1 MILFKFNYQIFAMK
15 KFILYFLI
23 SITSI
28 LSLLIVSNIIKN
40 NIHEKISKSNEE
52 QSKELVL
59 KSLKTQ
65 VKNTNFDYL
74 NVQRPDFVEIAKKS
88 INTVVHVKSSSSGG
102 DYSIEDFIFGR
113 SQRGPRMGSG
123 SGVIIS
129 SDGYIVTNHHVIET
143 AEDIQITTNNNQSYD
158 AKIIGS
164 DEQNDIALLKIETND
179 ELPYAVFGDSD
190 TTQIGEWVLAV
201 GNPFN
206 LTSTVTAGIISA
218 KSRNLDP
225 TGRTTQS
232 YIQTDAAVNPGNSGG
247 ALINN
252 KGELIGINTA
262 IQTQTGS
269 YVGYSFAVPSNIA
282 KKVIEDI
289 LEYGN
294 VQYGFLGVTGTSL
307 NSFRAKELDVLDTE
321 GFFISGIDKE
331 SGANSA
337 GMKIGDIIKDIDGI
351 KISKFS
357 DLKGYL
363 NTKRPNDI
371 VEVNLKRDNQSK
383 KVKVR
388 LNRNERINFYLIG
401 ILKNLNPD
409 ELLERN
415 LDDGVKISEF
425 NSDYK
430 SYWED
435 YGVKENDIIKK
446 INGEDIKSIS
456 DIDKIVSSRKYYDP
470 ISIEILTQ
478 ENKLERFNFR

>member
-1 MILFKFNYQIFAMK
+1 MK
-15 KFILYFLI
+15 KFIFYFFV
-23 SITSI
+23 SIISI
-28 LSLLIVSNIIKN
+28 LSIMLVSSIIIN
-40 NIHEKISKSNEE
+40 NIQGEISKLKEE
-52 QSKELVL
+52 QSKDLVL
-59 KSLKTQ
+59 KSFKT
-65 VKNTNFDYL
+65 KAINTNFNYL
-74 NVQRPDFVEIAKKS
+74 DIQRPDFVEIAKKS
-88 INTVVHVKSSSSGG
+88 INTVVHVKSSSSVG
-102 DYSIEDFIFGR
+102 DFSIEDFIFGR
-113 SQRGPRMGSG
+113 SERRPQMGSG

-129 SDGYIVTNHHVIET
+129 SDGYIITNHHVIET

-247 ALINN
+247 ALIND

-307 NSFRAKELDVLDTE
+307 NSFRAKELDVEDTE
-321 GFFISGIDKE
+321 GFFINGIDKE

-337 GMKIGDIIKDIDGI
+337 GIKIGDIIKDIDGI

-363 NTKRPNDI
+363 NTKRPDDI
-371 VEVNLKRDNQSK
+371 VEVNLKRDNVSK
-383 KVKVR
+383 KVRVQ
-388 LNRNERINFYLIG
+388 LNKNERINFYLIG
-401 ILKNLNPD
+401 ILKNMSSS
-409 ELLERN
+409 ELLNRDLER
-415 LDDGVKISEF
+415 GVKISEF

-435 YGVKENDIIKK
+435 YGVEENDIIKK
-446 INGEDIKSIS
+446 INGEEINSIA
-456 DIDKIVSSRKYYDP
+456 DIDKIVKSRKYYDP
-470 ISIEILTQ
+470 ISIEILTKN
-478 ENKLERFNFR
+478 NKLERFNFR

>member
-1 MILFKFNYQIFAMK
+1 MK
-15 KFILYFLI
+15 KFIFYFFV
-23 SITSI
+23 SIISI
-28 LSLLIVSNIIKN
+28 LSIVLVTNIIRN
-40 NIHEKISKSNEE
+40 NIQEEISKLKEE
-52 QSKELVL
+52 QSKDLVL
-59 KSLKTQ
+59 KSFKTQ
-65 VKNTNFDYL
+65 AKNTNFNYL
-74 NVQRPDFVEIAKKS
+74 DVQRPDFVEIAKKS
-88 INTVVHVKSSSSGG
+88 INTVVHVKSSSSVG

-113 SQRGPRMGSG
+113 SQRRPQMGSG

-129 SDGYIVTNHHVIET
+129 SDGYIITNHHVIET
-143 AEDIQITTNNNQSYD
+143 AEDIQVTTNNNQSYD

-190 TTQIGEWVLAV
+190 STQIGEWVLAV

-247 ALINN
+247 ALIND

-307 NSFRAKELDVLDTE
+307 NSFRAKELDVEDTE
-321 GFFISGIDKE
+321 GFFINGIDKE

-337 GMKIGDIIKDIDGI
+337 GIKIGDIIKDIDGI

-363 NTKRPNDI
+363 NTKRPDDI
-371 VEVNLKRDNQSK
+371 VEVNLKRDNISK
-383 KVKVR
+383 KVRVQ
-388 LNRNERINFYLIG
+388 LNKNERINFYLIG
-401 ILKNLNPD
+401 ILKNMSSS
-409 ELLERN
+409 ELIDRDLER
-415 LDDGVKISEF
+415 GVKISEF

-435 YGVKENDIIKK
+435 YGVEENDIIKK
-446 INGEDIKSIS
+446 INGEEINSIA
-456 DIDKIVSSRKYYDP
+456 DIDKIVKSRKYYDP
-470 ISIEILTQ
+470 ISIEILTKD
-478 ENKLERFNFR
+478 NKLERFNFR

>member
-1 MILFKFNYQIFAMK
+1 MK
-15 KFILYFLI
+15 KFIFYFFV
-23 SITSI
+23 SIISI
-28 LSLLIVSNIIKN
+28 LSIVLVTNIIRN
-40 NIHEKISKSNEE
+40 NIQEEISKLKEE
-52 QSKELVL
+52 QSKDLVL
-59 KSLKTQ
+59 KSFKTQ
-65 VKNTNFDYL
+65 AKNTNFSYL
-74 NVQRPDFVEIAKKS
+74 DVQRPDFVEIAKKS

-113 SQRGPRMGSG
+113 SQRRPQMGSG

-129 SDGYIVTNHHVIET
+129 SDGYIITNHHVIET

-190 TTQIGEWVLAV
+190 STQIGEWVLAV

-247 ALINN
+247 ALIND

-307 NSFRAKELDVLDTE
+307 NSFRAKELDVEDTE
-321 GFFISGIDKE
+321 GFFINGIDKE

-337 GMKIGDIIKDIDGI
+337 GIKIGDIIKDIDGI

-363 NTKRPNDI
+363 NTKRPDDI
-371 VEVNLKRDNQSK
+371 VEVNLKRDNVSK
-383 KVKVR
+383 KVRVQ
-388 LNRNERINFYLIG
+388 LNKNERINFYLIG
-401 ILKNLNPD
+401 ILKNMSSS
-409 ELLERN
+409 ELIDRDLER
-415 LDDGVKISEF
+415 GVKISEF

-435 YGVKENDIIKK
+435 YGVEENDIIKK
-446 INGEDIKSIS
+446 INGEEINSIA
-456 DIDKIVSSRKYYDP
+456 DIDKIVKSRKYYDP
-470 ISIEILTQ
+470 ISIEILTKD
-478 ENKLERFNFR
+478 NKLERFNFR

>member
-1 MILFKFNYQIFAMK
+1 MKKILIYSVGIVSLILFM
-15 KFILYFLI
+15 
-23 SITSI
+23 
-28 LSLLIVSNIIKN
+28 LLTTYYIKSTIESNI
-40 NIHEKISKSNEE
+40 EKIKSDN
-52 QSKELVL
+52 SKEVMLENF
-59 KSLKTQ
+59 KKTR
-65 VKNTNFDYL
+65 NNDLTYL
-74 NVQRPDFVEIAKKS
+74 NTQTPDFVEIAKKS
-88 INTVVHVKSSSSGG
+88 INTVVHVKSASSNSS
-102 DYSIEDFIFGR
+102 DFSIEDFLFGR
-113 SQRGPRMGSG
+113 AQKRPQMGSG

-129 SDGYIVTNHHVIET
+129 SDGYIITNHHVIET
-143 AEDIQITTNNNQSYD
+143 AEDIQITTNDNQSYE

-164 DEQNDIALLKIETND
+164 DEQNDIALLKIESSE

-190 TTQIGEWVLAV
+190 STQIGEWVLAV

-218 KSRNLDP
+218 KSRSLDP

-247 ALINN
+247 ALIND

-289 LEYGN
+289 LEYGI

-307 NSFRAKELDVLDTE
+307 NSARAKELDVSDTE
-321 GFFISGIDKE
+321 GFYINGIDKE
-331 SGANSA
+331 SGAKSA
-337 GMKIGDIIKDIDGI
+337 GIKIGDIIKDIDGI

-371 VEVNLKRDNQSK
+371 VNINLKRDNESR
-383 KVKVR
+383 KVSVQ

-401 ILKNLNPD
+401 ILKNMSKKELSEKELNQ
-409 ELLERN
+409 
-415 LDDGVKISEF
+415 GVKISEF

-430 SYWED
+430 NYWED
-435 YGVKENDIIKK
+435 YGVKEGDVIKK
-446 INGEDIKSIS
+446 INGTVINSIA
-456 DIDKIVSSRKYYDP
+456 DIDKIVKSRNYYDP
-470 ISIEILTQ
+470 VTIEILTTD
-478 ENKLERFNFR
+478 NNTERFNFR

>member
-1 MILFKFNYQIFAMK
+1 MK
-15 KFILYFLI
+15 KFIFYFFVSLI
-23 SITSI
+23 SILSI
-28 LSLLIVSNIIKN
+28 VLVTNIMRN
-40 NIHEKISKSNEE
+40 NIQEEISKLKEE
-52 QSKELVL
+52 QSKDLVL
-59 KSLKTQ
+59 KSFKTQ
-65 VKNTNFDYL
+65 AKNTNYNYL
-74 NVQRPDFVEIAKKS
+74 DIQRPDFVEIAKKS

-113 SQRGPRMGSG
+113 SQRRSQMGSG

-129 SDGYIVTNHHVIET
+129 SDGYIITNHHVIET

-190 TTQIGEWVLAV
+190 STQIGEWVLAV

-247 ALINN
+247 ALIND

-307 NSFRAKELDVLDTE
+307 NSFRAKELDVEDTE
-321 GFFISGIDKE
+321 GFFINGIDKE

-337 GMKIGDIIKDIDGI
+337 GIKIGDIIKDIDGI

-363 NTKRPNDI
+363 NTKRPDDI
-371 VEVNLKRDNQSK
+371 VEVNLKRDNVSK
-383 KVKVR
+383 KVRVQ
-388 LNRNERINFYLIG
+388 LNKNERINFYLIG
-401 ILKNLNPD
+401 ILKNMSSS
-409 ELLERN
+409 ELIDRDLER
-415 LDDGVKISEF
+415 GVKISEF

-435 YGVKENDIIKK
+435 YGVEENDIIKK
-446 INGEDIKSIS
+446 INGEEINSIA
-456 DIDKIVSSRKYYDP
+456 DIDKIVKSRKYYDP
-470 ISIEILTQ
+470 ISIEILTKD
-478 ENKLERFNFR
+478 NKLERFNFR

>member
-1 MILFKFNYQIFAMK
+1 MKKILFY
-15 KFILYFLI
+15 
-23 SITSI
+23 SIG
-28 LSLLIVSNIIKN
+28 IVSLILFMLLTTYYIKSTIESNI
-40 NIHEKISKSNEE
+40 EKIKSEN
-52 QSKELVL
+52 SKELML
-59 KSLKTQ
+59 ENFKKTRNND
-65 VKNTNFDYL
+65 VTFLNT
-74 NVQRPDFVEIAKKS
+74 QTPDFVEIAKKS
-88 INTVVHVKSSSSGG
+88 INTVVHVKSASSNSS
-102 DYSIEDFIFGR
+102 DFSIEDFLFGR
-113 SQRGPRMGSG
+113 AQKRPQMGSG

-129 SDGYIVTNHHVIET
+129 SDGYIITNHHVIET
-143 AEDIQITTNNNQSYD
+143 AEDIQITTNDNQSYE
-158 AKIIGS
+158 AKVIGS
-164 DEQNDIALLKIETND
+164 DEQNDIALLKIESSE

-190 TTQIGEWVLAV
+190 STQIGEWVLAV

-218 KSRNLDP
+218 KSRSLDP

-247 ALINN
+247 ALIND

-289 LEYGN
+289 LEYGI

-307 NSFRAKELDVLDTE
+307 NSARAKELDVSDTE
-321 GFFISGIDKE
+321 GFYINGIDKE
-331 SGANSA
+331 SGAKSA
-337 GMKIGDIIKDIDGI
+337 GIKIGDIIKDIDGI

-371 VEVNLKRDNQSK
+371 VNINLKRDNESR
-383 KVKVR
+383 KVSVQ

-401 ILKNLNPD
+401 ILKNMSQKELSEKELNQ
-409 ELLERN
+409 
-415 LDDGVKISEF
+415 GVKISEF

-430 SYWED
+430 NYWED
-435 YGVKENDIIKK
+435 YGVKEGDVIKK
-446 INGEDIKSIS
+446 INGNVINSIA
-456 DIDKIVSSRKYYDP
+456 DIDKIVKSRNYYDP
-470 ISIEILTQ
+470 VTIEILTAD
-478 ENKLERFNFR
+478 NKTERFNFR

>member
-1 MILFKFNYQIFAMK
+1 MKKIFIYSIGIVSLILFMLFTTY
-15 KFILYFLI
+15 Y
-23 SITSI
+23 
-28 LSLLIVSNIIKN
+28 IKN
-40 NIHEKISKSNEE
+40 TIEVNIEKIKSDNSKGQMLENF
-52 QSKELVL
+52 K
-59 KSLKTQ
+59 KTRNNDLTFL
-65 VKNTNFDYL
+65 NT
-74 NVQRPDFVEIAKKS
+74 QTPDFVEIAKNS
-88 INTVVHVKSSSSGG
+88 INTVVHVKSASSNSS
-102 DYSIEDFIFGR
+102 DFSIEDFLFGR
-113 SQRGPRMGSG
+113 AQKRPQMGSG

-129 SDGYIVTNHHVIET
+129 SDGYIITNHHVIET
-143 AEDIQITTNNNQSYD
+143 AEDIQITTNDNQSYE

-164 DEQNDIALLKIETND
+164 DEQNDIALLKIESSE

-190 TTQIGEWVLAV
+190 STQIGEWVLAV

-218 KSRNLDP
+218 KSRSLDP

-247 ALINN
+247 ALIND

-289 LEYGN
+289 LEYGI

-307 NSFRAKELDVLDTE
+307 NSARAKELDVSDTE
-321 GFFISGIDKE
+321 GFYINGIDKE
-331 SGANSA
+331 SGAKSA
-337 GMKIGDIIKDIDGI
+337 GIKIGDIIKDIDGI

-371 VEVNLKRDNQSK
+371 VNINLKRDNESR
-383 KVKVR
+383 KVSVQ

-401 ILKNLNPD
+401 ILKNMSQKELSEKELNQ
-409 ELLERN
+409 
-415 LDDGVKISEF
+415 GVKISEF

-430 SYWED
+430 NYWED
-435 YGVKENDIIKK
+435 YGVNEGDVIKK
-446 INGEDIKSIS
+446 INGTVINSIA
-456 DIDKIVSSRKYYDP
+456 DIDKIVKSRNYYDP
-470 ISIEILTQ
+470 VTIEILTTD
-478 ENKLERFNFR
+478 NKTERFNFR

>member
-1 MILFKFNYQIFAMK
+1 MK
-15 KFILYFLI
+15 KFIFYLLV
-23 SITSI
+23 SIISI
-28 LSLLIVSNIIKN
+28 LSILLVTNIIRN
-40 NIHEKISKSNEE
+40 NIQEEISKLKEE
-52 QSKELVL
+52 QSKDLVL
-59 KSLKTQ
+59 KSFKTQ
-65 VKNTNFDYL
+65 AKNTNFNYL
-74 NVQRPDFVEIAKKS
+74 DVQRPDFVEIAKKS

-113 SQRGPRMGSG
+113 SQRRPQMGSG

-129 SDGYIVTNHHVIET
+129 SDGYIITNHHVIEK

-190 TTQIGEWVLAV
+190 STRIGEWVLAV

-247 ALINN
+247 ALIND

-262 IQTQTGS
+262 IQSQTGS

-307 NSFRAKELDVLDTE
+307 NSFRAKELDVEDTE
-321 GFFISGIDKE
+321 GFFINGIDKE

-337 GMKIGDIIKDIDGI
+337 GIKIGDIIKDIDGI

-363 NTKRPNDI
+363 NTKRPDDI
-371 VEVNLKRDNQSK
+371 VEVNLKRDNVSK
-383 KVKVR
+383 KVRVQ
-388 LNRNERINFYLIG
+388 LNKNERINFYLIG
-401 ILKNLNPD
+401 ILKNMSSS
-409 ELLERN
+409 ELIDRDLER
-415 LDDGVKISEF
+415 GVKISEF

-435 YGVKENDIIKK
+435 YGVEENDIIKK
-446 INGEDIKSIS
+446 INGEEINSIA
-456 DIDKIVSSRKYYDP
+456 DIDKIVKSRKYYDP
-470 ISIEILTQ
+470 ISIEILTKD
-478 ENKLERFNFR
+478 NKLERFNFR

>member
-1 MILFKFNYQIFAMK
+1 MK
-15 KFILYFLI
+15 KFIFYFFI
-23 SITSI
+23 SSLSI
-28 LSLLIVSNIIKN
+28 LSVVLVTNIIRN
-40 NIHEKISKSNEE
+40 NIQEEISKLKEE
-52 QSKELVL
+52 QSKDLVL
-59 KSLKTQ
+59 KSFKTQ
-65 VKNTNFDYL
+65 AKNTNFNYL
-74 NVQRPDFVEIAKKS
+74 DVQRPDFVEIAKKS

-113 SQRGPRMGSG
+113 SQRRPQMGSG

-129 SDGYIVTNHHVIET
+129 SDGYIITNHHVIET

-190 TTQIGEWVLAV
+190 STQIGEWVLAV

-247 ALINN
+247 ALIND

-307 NSFRAKELDVLDTE
+307 NSFRAKELDVEDTE
-321 GFFISGIDKE
+321 GFFINGIDKE

-337 GMKIGDIIKDIDGI
+337 GIKIGDIIKDIDGI

-363 NTKRPNDI
+363 NTKRPDDI
-371 VEVNLKRDNQSK
+371 VEVNLKRDNVSK
-383 KVKVR
+383 KLRVQ
-388 LNRNERINFYLIG
+388 LNKNERINFYLIG
-401 ILKNLNPD
+401 ILKNMSSS
-409 ELLERN
+409 ELIDRDLER
-415 LDDGVKISEF
+415 GVKISEF

-435 YGVKENDIIKK
+435 YGVEENDIIKK
-446 INGEDIKSIS
+446 INGEEINSIADIN
-456 DIDKIVSSRKYYDP
+456 KIVKSRKYYDP
-470 ISIEILTQ
+470 ISIEILTKD
-478 ENKLERFNFR
+478 NKLERFNFR

>member
-1 MILFKFNYQIFAMK
+1 MK
-15 KFILYFLI
+15 KFIFYFYVSII
-23 SITSI
+23 SIASI
-28 LSLLIVSNIIKN
+28 ILVTNTIRN
-40 NIHEKISKSNEE
+40 NIQEEISKLKEE
-52 QSKELVL
+52 QSKDLVL
-59 KSLKTQ
+59 KSFKTQ
-65 VKNTNFDYL
+65 TKNTNFNYL
-74 NVQRPDFVEIAKKS
+74 DVQKPDFVEIAKKS
-88 INTVVHVKSSSSGG
+88 INTVVHVKSSSSGD

-113 SQRGPRMGSG
+113 SQRRPKMGSG

-129 SDGYIVTNHHVIET
+129 SDGYIITNHHVIET

-190 TTQIGEWVLAV
+190 STQIGEWVLAV

-247 ALINN
+247 ALIND

-307 NSFRAKELDVLDTE
+307 NSFRAKELDVKDTE
-321 GFFISGIDKE
+321 GFFINGIDKE

-337 GMKIGDIIKDIDGI
+337 GIKIGDIIKDIDGI

-371 VEVNLKRDNQSK
+371 VEVNLKRDNISK
-383 KVKVR
+383 KVRVQ
-388 LNRNERINFYLIG
+388 LNKNERINFYLIG
-401 ILKNLNPD
+401 ILKNMSSS
-409 ELLERN
+409 ELIDRDLER
-415 LDDGVKISEF
+415 GVKISEF

-435 YGVKENDIIKK
+435 YGVEENDIIKK
-446 INGEDIKSIS
+446 INGEEINSIT
-456 DIDKIVSSRKYYDP
+456 DIDKIVKSRKYYDP
-470 ISIEILTQ
+470 ISIEILTKD
-478 ENKLERFNFR
+478 NKLERFNFR

>member
-1 MILFKFNYQIFAMK
+1 MK
-15 KFILYFLI
+15 KFIFYFFV
-23 SITSI
+23 SIISI
-28 LSLLIVSNIIKN
+28 LSIVLVTNIIRN
-40 NIHEKISKSNEE
+40 NIQEEISKLKEE
-52 QSKELVL
+52 QSKDLVL
-59 KSLKTQ
+59 KSFKTQ
-65 VKNTNFDYL
+65 AKNTNFNYL
-74 NVQRPDFVEIAKKS
+74 DVQRPDFVEIAKKS

-113 SQRGPRMGSG
+113 SQRRPQMGSG

-129 SDGYIVTNHHVIET
+129 SDGYIITNHHVIET

-190 TTQIGEWVLAV
+190 STQIGEWVLAV

-247 ALINN
+247 ALIND

-307 NSFRAKELDVLDTE
+307 NSFRAKELDVEDTE
-321 GFFISGIDKE
+321 GFFINGIDKE

-337 GMKIGDIIKDIDGI
+337 GIKIGDIIKDIDGI

-363 NTKRPNDI
+363 NTKRPDDI
-371 VEVNLKRDNQSK
+371 VEVNLKRDNVSK
-383 KVKVR
+383 KVRVQ
-388 LNRNERINFYLIG
+388 LNKNERINFYLIG
-401 ILKNLNPD
+401 ILKNMSSS
-409 ELLERN
+409 ELIDRDLKT
-415 LDDGVKISEF
+415 GVKISEF

-435 YGVKENDIIKK
+435 YGVEENDIIKK
-446 INGEDIKSIS
+446 INGEEINSIADIE
-456 DIDKIVSSRKYYDP
+456 KIVKSRKYYDP
-470 ISIEILTQ
+470 ISIEILTKD
-478 ENKLERFNFR
+478 NKLERFNFR

>member
-1 MILFKFNYQIFAMK
+1 MK
-15 KFILYFLI
+15 KFIFYLLV
-23 SITSI
+23 SIISI
-28 LSLLIVSNIIKN
+28 LSILLVTNIIRN
-40 NIHEKISKSNEE
+40 NIQEEISKLKEE
-52 QSKELVL
+52 QSKDLVL
-59 KSLKTQ
+59 KSFKTQ
-65 VKNTNFDYL
+65 AKNTNFNYL
-74 NVQRPDFVEIAKKS
+74 DVQRPDFVEIAKKS

-113 SQRGPRMGSG
+113 SQRRPQMGSG

-129 SDGYIVTNHHVIET
+129 SDGYIITNHHVIEK

-190 TTQIGEWVLAV
+190 STRIGEWVLAV

-247 ALINN
+247 ALIND

-262 IQTQTGS
+262 IQSQTGS

-307 NSFRAKELDVLDTE
+307 NSFRAKELDVEDTE
-321 GFFISGIDKE
+321 GFFINGIDKE

-337 GMKIGDIIKDIDGI
+337 GIKIGDIIKDIDGI

-363 NTKRPNDI
+363 NTKRPDDI
-371 VEVNLKRDNQSK
+371 VEVNLKRDNVSK
-383 KVKVR
+383 KVRVQ
-388 LNRNERINFYLIG
+388 LNKNERINFYLIG
-401 ILKNLNPD
+401 ILKNMSSS
-409 ELLERN
+409 ELIDRDLER
-415 LDDGVKISEF
+415 GVKISEF

-446 INGEDIKSIS
+446 INGEEINSIA
-456 DIDKIVSSRKYYDP
+456 DIDKIVKSRKYYDP
-470 ISIEILTQ
+470 ISIEILTKD
-478 ENKLERFNFR
+478 NKLERFNFR

>member
-1 MILFKFNYQIFAMK
+1 MKKILIYSFGIVSLILFM
-15 KFILYFLI
+15 
-23 SITSI
+23 
-28 LSLLIVSNIIKN
+28 LLTTYYIKSTIESNI
-40 NIHEKISKSNEE
+40 EKIKSDN
-52 QSKELVL
+52 SKEVMLENF
-59 KSLKTQ
+59 KKTR
-65 VKNTNFDYL
+65 NDDLTYL
-74 NVQRPDFVEIAKKS
+74 NTQTPDFVEIAKKS
-88 INTVVHVKSSSSGG
+88 INTVVHVKSASSNSS
-102 DYSIEDFIFGR
+102 DFSIEDFLFGR
-113 SQRGPRMGSG
+113 AQKRRQMGSG

-129 SDGYIVTNHHVIET
+129 SDGYIITNHHVIET
-143 AEDIQITTNNNQSYD
+143 AEDIQITTNDNQSYE

-164 DEQNDIALLKIETND
+164 DEQNDIALLKIESSE

-190 TTQIGEWVLAV
+190 STQIGEWVLAV

-218 KSRNLDP
+218 KSRSLDP

-247 ALINN
+247 ALIND

-289 LEYGN
+289 LEYGM

-307 NSFRAKELDVLDTE
+307 NSARAKELDVSDTE
-321 GFFISGIDKE
+321 GFYINGIDKE
-331 SGANSA
+331 SGAKSA
-337 GMKIGDIIKDIDGI
+337 GIKIGDIIKDIDGI

-371 VEVNLKRDNQSK
+371 VNINLKRDNESR
-383 KVKVR
+383 KVSVQ

-401 ILKNLNPD
+401 ILKNMSQKELSEKELNQ
-409 ELLERN
+409 
-415 LDDGVKISEF
+415 GVKISEF

-430 SYWED
+430 NYWED
-435 YGVKENDIIKK
+435 YGVKEGDVIKK
-446 INGEDIKSIS
+446 INGTVINSIA
-456 DIDKIVSSRKYYDP
+456 DIDKIVKSRNYYDP
-470 ISIEILTQ
+470 VTIEILTAD
-478 ENKLERFNFR
+478 NNTERFNFR

>member
-1 MILFKFNYQIFAMK
+1 MK
-15 KFILYFLI
+15 KFIFYFFV
-23 SITSI
+23 SIISI
-28 LSLLIVSNIIKN
+28 LSIVLVTNIIRN
-40 NIHEKISKSNEE
+40 NIQEEISKLKEE
-52 QSKELVL
+52 QSKDLVL
-59 KSLKTQ
+59 KNFKTQ
-65 VKNTNFDYL
+65 AKNTNFNYL
-74 NVQRPDFVEIAKKS
+74 DVQRPDFVEIAKKS

-113 SQRGPRMGSG
+113 SQRRPQMGSG

-129 SDGYIVTNHHVIET
+129 SDGYIITNHHVIET

-190 TTQIGEWVLAV
+190 STQIGEWVLAV

-247 ALINN
+247 ALIND

-307 NSFRAKELDVLDTE
+307 NSFRAKELDVEDTE
-321 GFFISGIDKE
+321 GFFINGIDKE

-337 GMKIGDIIKDIDGI
+337 GIKIGDIIKDIDGI

-363 NTKRPNDI
+363 NTKRPDDI
-371 VEVNLKRDNQSK
+371 VEVNLKRDNVSK
-383 KVKVR
+383 KVRVQ
-388 LNRNERINFYLIG
+388 LNKNERINFYLIG
-401 ILKNLNPD
+401 ILKNMSSS
-409 ELLERN
+409 ELIDRDLER
-415 LDDGVKISEF
+415 GVKISEF

-435 YGVKENDIIKK
+435 YGVEENDIIKK
-446 INGEDIKSIS
+446 INGEEINSIA
-456 DIDKIVSSRKYYDP
+456 DIDKIVKSRKYYDP
-470 ISIEILTQ
+470 ISIEILTKD
-478 ENKLERFNFR
+478 NKLERFNFR

>member
-1 MILFKFNYQIFAMK
+1 MK
-15 KFILYFLI
+15 KIFFY
-23 SITSI
+23 SIGLLVLTSSVLFTFSYI
-28 LSLLIVSNIIKN
+28 NYSIE
-40 NIHEKISKSNEE
+40 EKIDKINNDK
-52 QSKELVL
+52 SKELML
-59 KSLKTQ
+59 DNFKKTQ
-65 VKNTNFDYL
+65 NTNFSYL
-74 NVQRPDFVEIAKKS
+74 DSQKPDFVEIAKKS
-88 INTVVHVKSSSSGG
+88 INTVVHVKSASSSES
-102 DYSIEDFIFGR
+102 DFSIEDFLFGR
-113 SQRGPRMGSG
+113 VQRKPQLGSG

-129 SDGYIVTNHHVIET
+129 SDGYIVTNHHVIEN
-143 AEDIQITTNNNQSYD
+143 AENIQITSNNNQSYN

-164 DEQNDIALLKIETND
+164 DEQNDIALLKIESLE

-190 TTQIGEWVLAV
+190 STQIGEWVLAV

-218 KSRNLDP
+218 KSRSLDP

-247 ALINN
+247 ALINE

-289 LEYGN
+289 LEYGI

-307 NSFRAKELDVLDTE
+307 NSSRANELNVSDTE
-321 GFFISGIDKE
+321 GFYINGIDKE
-331 SGANSA
+331 SGAKSA
-337 GMKIGDIIKDIDGI
+337 GVQIGDIIKDIDGI

-363 NTKRPNDI
+363 NTKRPNDVVSI
-371 VEVNLKRDNQSK
+371 NLKRANESK
-383 KVKVR
+383 KIMVQ

-401 ILKNLNPD
+401 ILKNMSAN
-409 ELLERN
+409 ELTKKDFN
-415 LDDGVKISEF
+415 KGVKISEF
-425 NSDYK
+425 NNDYK

-435 YGVKENDIIKK
+435 YGINEGDVIKK
-446 INGEDIKSIS
+446 INGSMINSIS
-456 DIDKIVSSRKYYDP
+456 DVDKIVKSRNYYDP
-470 ISIEILTQ
+470 VTIEILTAD
-478 ENKLERFNFR
+478 NKLERFNFR

>member
-1 MILFKFNYQIFAMK
+1 MKKILIYSVGIVSLILFM
-15 KFILYFLI
+15 
-23 SITSI
+23 
-28 LSLLIVSNIIKN
+28 LLTTYYIKSTIESNI
-40 NIHEKISKSNEE
+40 EKIKSDN
-52 QSKELVL
+52 SKEVMLENF
-59 KSLKTQ
+59 KKTR
-65 VKNTNFDYL
+65 NNDLTYL
-74 NVQRPDFVEIAKKS
+74 NTQTPDFVEIAKKS
-88 INTVVHVKSSSSGG
+88 INTVVHVKSASSNSS
-102 DYSIEDFIFGR
+102 DFSIEDFLFGR
-113 SQRGPRMGSG
+113 AQKRPQMGSG

-129 SDGYIVTNHHVIET
+129 SDGYIITNHHVIET
-143 AEDIQITTNNNQSYD
+143 AEDIQITTNDNQSYE

-164 DEQNDIALLKIETND
+164 DEQNDIALLKIESSE

-190 TTQIGEWVLAV
+190 STQIGEWVLAV

-218 KSRNLDP
+218 KSRSLDP

-247 ALINN
+247 ALIND

-289 LEYGN
+289 LEYGI

-307 NSFRAKELDVLDTE
+307 NSARAKELDVSDTE
-321 GFFISGIDKE
+321 GFYINGIDKE
-331 SGANSA
+331 SGAKSA
-337 GMKIGDIIKDIDGI
+337 GIKIGDIIKDIDGI

-371 VEVNLKRDNQSK
+371 VNINLKRDNESR
-383 KVKVR
+383 KVSVQ

-401 ILKNLNPD
+401 ILKNMSQKELSEKDLNQ
-409 ELLERN
+409 
-415 LDDGVKISEF
+415 GVKISEF

-430 SYWED
+430 NYWED
-435 YGVKENDIIKK
+435 YGVKEGDVIKK
-446 INGEDIKSIS
+446 INGTVINSIS
-456 DIDKIVSSRKYYDP
+456 DIDKIVKSRNYYDP
-470 ISIEILTQ
+470 VTIEILTAD
-478 ENKLERFNFR
+478 NKTERFNFR

>member
-1 MILFKFNYQIFAMK
+1 MK
-15 KFILYFLI
+15 KFIFYFFV
-23 SITSI
+23 SIISI
-28 LSLLIVSNIIKN
+28 LSIVLVTNIIRN
-40 NIHEKISKSNEE
+40 NIQEEISKLKEE
-52 QSKELVL
+52 QSKDLVL
-59 KSLKTQ
+59 KSFKTQ
-65 VKNTNFDYL
+65 AKNTNFNYL
-74 NVQRPDFVEIAKKS
+74 DVQRPDFVEIAKKS

-113 SQRGPRMGSG
+113 SQRRPQMGSG

-129 SDGYIVTNHHVIET
+129 SDGYIITNHHVIET
-143 AEDIQITTNNNQSYD
+143 AEDIQVTTNNNQSYD

-190 TTQIGEWVLAV
+190 STQIGEWVLAV

-247 ALINN
+247 ALIND

-307 NSFRAKELDVLDTE
+307 NSFRAKELDVEDTE
-321 GFFISGIDKE
+321 GFFINGIDKE

-337 GMKIGDIIKDIDGI
+337 GIKIGDIIKDIDGI

-363 NTKRPNDI
+363 NTKRPDDI
-371 VEVNLKRDNQSK
+371 VEVNLKRDNVSK
-383 KVKVR
+383 KVRVQ
-388 LNRNERINFYLIG
+388 LNKNERINFYLIG
-401 ILKNLNPD
+401 ILKNMSSS
-409 ELLERN
+409 ELIDRDLER
-415 LDDGVKISEF
+415 GVKISEF
-425 NSDYK
+425 NADYK

-435 YGVKENDIIKK
+435 YGVEENDIIKK
-446 INGEDIKSIS
+446 INGEEINSIA
-456 DIDKIVSSRKYYDP
+456 DIDKIVKSRKYYDP
-470 ISIEILTQ
+470 ISIEILTKD
-478 ENKLERFNFR
+478 NKLERFNFR

>member
-1 MILFKFNYQIFAMK
+1 MK
-15 KFILYFLI
+15 KIFFY
-23 SITSI
+23 SIGLLVLTSSVLFTFSYI
-28 LSLLIVSNIIKN
+28 NYSIE
-40 NIHEKISKSNEE
+40 EKIDKINNEK
-52 QSKELVL
+52 SKELML
-59 KSLKTQ
+59 DNFKKTQ
-65 VKNTNFDYL
+65 NTNFSYL
-74 NVQRPDFVEIAKKS
+74 DSQKPDFVEIAKKS
-88 INTVVHVKSSSSGG
+88 INTVVHVKSASSSES
-102 DYSIEDFIFGR
+102 DFSIEDFLFGR
-113 SQRGPRMGSG
+113 VQRKPQLGSG

-129 SDGYIVTNHHVIET
+129 SDGYIVTNHHVIEN
-143 AEDIQITTNNNQSYD
+143 AENIQITSNNNQSYN

-164 DEQNDIALLKIETND
+164 DEQNDIALLKIESLE

-190 TTQIGEWVLAV
+190 STQIGEWVLAV

-218 KSRNLDP
+218 KSRSLDP

-247 ALINN
+247 ALINE

-289 LEYGN
+289 LEYGI

-307 NSFRAKELDVLDTE
+307 NSSRANELNVSDTE
-321 GFFISGIDKE
+321 GFYINGIDKE
-331 SGANSA
+331 SGAKSA
-337 GMKIGDIIKDIDGI
+337 GVQIGDIIKDIDGI

-363 NTKRPNDI
+363 NTKRPNDVVSI
-371 VEVNLKRDNQSK
+371 NLKRANESK
-383 KVKVR
+383 KIMVQ

-401 ILKNLNPD
+401 ILKNMSAN
-409 ELLERN
+409 ELTKKDFN
-415 LDDGVKISEF
+415 KGVKISEF
-425 NSDYK
+425 NNDYK

-435 YGVKENDIIKK
+435 YGINEGDVIKK
-446 INGEDIKSIS
+446 INGTMINSIS
-456 DIDKIVSSRKYYDP
+456 DVDKIVKSRNYYDP
-470 ISIEILTQ
+470 VTIEILTAY
-478 ENKLERFNFR
+478 NKLERFNFR

>member
-1 MILFKFNYQIFAMK
+1 MRKIIIYSFGFICLMLSVLLLSIYINY
-15 KFILYFLI
+15 
-23 SITSI
+23 
-28 LSLLIVSNIIKN
+28 NI
-40 NIHEKISKSNEE
+40 EKEISKVKTEK
-52 QSKELVL
+52 SKELIL
-59 KSLKTQ
+59 QSFKKTQ
-65 VKNTNFDYL
+65 NSNFSYL
-74 NVQRPDFVEIAKKS
+74 NTERPDFVEIAKKS
-88 INTVVHVKSSSSGG
+88 INTVVHVKSASSNSSEF
-102 DYSIEDFIFGR
+102 SIEDFIFGR
-113 SQRGPRMGSG
+113 TNRRPQIGSG

-129 SDGYIVTNHHVIET
+129 SDGYIITNHHVIET
-143 AEDIQITTNNNQSYD
+143 AEDIQVTTNDNQSYN

-164 DEQNDIALLKIETND
+164 DEQNDIALLKIDTSD

-190 TTQIGEWVLAV
+190 STQIGEWVLAV

-218 KSRNLDP
+218 KSRSLDP

-289 LEYGN
+289 LEYGM

-321 GFFISGIDKE
+321 GFYINGIDKE
-331 SGANSA
+331 SGAKTA
-337 GMKIGDIIKDIDGI
+337 GIKIGDIIKDIDGI

-363 NTKRPNDI
+363 NTKRPDDI
-371 VEVNLKRDNQSK
+371 VEINLKRDDESRK
-383 KVKVR
+383 IMVK
-388 LNRNERINFYLIG
+388 LNCNERINFYLIG
-401 ILKNLNPD
+401 ILKNMNPED
-409 ELLERN
+409 LKKKN
-415 LDDGVKISEF
+415 IDKGVKISEF
-425 NSDYK
+425 NDDYK
-430 SYWED
+430 SYWKE
-435 YGVKENDIIKK
+435 YGIIEGDVIKK
-446 INGEDIKSIS
+446 INGNEINSIV
-456 DIDKIVSSRKYYDP
+456 DIDKIVKSRNYYDP
-470 ISIEILTQ
+470 ITIEILTQ
-478 ENKLERFNFR
+478 ENKTERFNFR

>member
-1 MILFKFNYQIFAMK
+1 MK
-15 KFILYFLI
+15 KFIFYLLV
-23 SITSI
+23 SIISI
-28 LSLLIVSNIIKN
+28 LSILLVTNIIRN
-40 NIHEKISKSNEE
+40 NIQEEISKLKEE
-52 QSKELVL
+52 QSKDLVL
-59 KSLKTQ
+59 KSFKTQ
-65 VKNTNFDYL
+65 AKNTNFNYL
-74 NVQRPDFVEIAKKS
+74 DVQRPDFVEIAKKS

-113 SQRGPRMGSG
+113 SQRRPQMGSG

-129 SDGYIVTNHHVIET
+129 SDGYIITNHHVIET
-143 AEDIQITTNNNQSYD
+143 AEDIQVTTNNNQSYN

-190 TTQIGEWVLAV
+190 STQIGEWVLAV

-247 ALINN
+247 ALIND

-307 NSFRAKELDVLDTE
+307 NSFRAKELDVEDTE
-321 GFFISGIDKE
+321 GFFINGIDKE

-337 GMKIGDIIKDIDGI
+337 GIKIGDIIKDIDGI

-363 NTKRPNDI
+363 NTKRPDDI
-371 VEVNLKRDNQSK
+371 VEVNLKRDNISK
-383 KVKVR
+383 KVRVQ
-388 LNRNERINFYLIG
+388 LNKNERINFYLIG
-401 ILKNLNPD
+401 ILKNMSSS
-409 ELLERN
+409 ELIDRDLER
-415 LDDGVKISEF
+415 GVKISEF

-435 YGVKENDIIKK
+435 YGVEENDIIKK
-446 INGEDIKSIS
+446 INGEEINSIA
-456 DIDKIVSSRKYYDP
+456 DIDKIVKSRKYYDP
-470 ISIEILTQ
+470 ISIEILTKD
-478 ENKLERFNFR
+478 NKLERFNFR

>member
-1 MILFKFNYQIFAMK
+1 MK
-15 KFILYFLI
+15 KFIIYFFG
-23 SITSI
+23 ITI
-28 LSLLIVSNIIKN
+28 IIVSLALITNSINNSVRAEINKIKD
-40 NIHEKISKSNEE
+40 EKSKD
-52 QSKELVL
+52 LVL
-59 KSLKTQ
+59 KGFKKQ
-65 VKNTNFDYL
+65 TNSSDYSYL
-74 NVQRPDFVEIAKKS
+74 NIQRPDFVEIAKKS
-88 INTVVHVKSSSSGG
+88 INTVVHVKSSSSGS

-113 SQRGPRMGSG
+113 SQSRPQIGSG

-129 SDGYIVTNHHVIET
+129 SDGYIVTNHHVIES
-143 AEDIQITTNNNQSYD
+143 AEDIQITTNNNQSYE

-164 DEQNDIALLKIETND
+164 DEQNDIALLKIESSE

-218 KSRNLDP
+218 KSRSLDP

-307 NSFRAKELDVLDTE
+307 NSFRAKELNVEDTE
-321 GFFISGIDKE
+321 GFFINGIDKE

-337 GMKIGDIIKDIDGI
+337 GIRIGDIIKNIDGI

-371 VEVNLKRDNQSK
+371 VEINLKRDNETK
-383 KVKVR
+383 NVKVK

-401 ILKNLNPD
+401 ILKNMNPN
-409 ELLERN
+409 ELSERN
-415 LDDGVKISEF
+415 LDNGVKISEF
-425 NSDYK
+425 NSNYK
-430 SYWED
+430 SYWEE
-435 YGVKENDIIKK
+435 YGIKENDIIKK
-446 INGEDIKSIS
+446 INGKEINSIS
-456 DIDKIVSSRKYYDP
+456 DIDKIVTSRKYYDP
-470 ISIEILTQ
+470 VSIEILTS